1 MSKRDRAMKNK
12 YADLAHS
19 AVGVLVV
26 DQDYDPG
33 YLRLLILVV
42 CKLGGPPIRPVRF
55 PFV

>member
-33 YLRLLILVV
+33 CL
-42 CKLGGPPIRPVRF
+42 
-55 PFV
+55 

>member
-26 DQDYDPG
+26 DQD
-33 YLRLLILVV
+33 
-42 CKLGGPPIRPVRF
+42 
-55 PFV
+55 